1 MDDEISQVA
10 EHRFE
15 VGDSVVVL
23 AFWRNGIVTDKSLT
37 DPLRYEVRVEGGAYM
52 RDLEAR
58 DLLGTYGEADRTLQ
72 V

>member
-1 MDDEISQVA
+1 
-10 EHRFE
+10 
-15 VGDSVVVL
+15 
-23 AFWRNGIVTDKSLT
+23 VTGKSLT

-58 DLLGTYGEADRTLQ
+58 DLLGTCGEADRTLQ

>member
-10 EHRFE
+10 EQRFE

-52 RDLEAR
+52 RDLESR

>member
-10 EHRFE
+10 EQRFE

-72 V
+72 L